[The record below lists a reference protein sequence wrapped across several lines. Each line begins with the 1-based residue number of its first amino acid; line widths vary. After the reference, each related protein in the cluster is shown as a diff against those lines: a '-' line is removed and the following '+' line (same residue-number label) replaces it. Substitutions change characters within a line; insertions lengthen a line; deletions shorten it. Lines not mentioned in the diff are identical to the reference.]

1 MSRRFFFVSVALTAI
16 VAFLVGAI
24 VAGGVA
30 RSAISAG
37 APSKAPDRHNAARP
51 AAAGLAASAVN
62 FADVVERI
70 NPAVVNI
77 DATTR
82 GRDTRRRRGRVV
94 APDGSDPLD
103 GPPEF
108 GTPRGDTARRG
119 AGSGLI
125 IDADRSI
132 LTNHHVIDR
141 AERSTVKL
149 SDGRT

>member
-1 MSRRFFFVSVALTAI
+1 MSRRFTLVSVALTAI

-77 DATTR
+77 DATSR
-82 GRDTRRRRGRVV
+82 GRDARRRRGRVGR
-94 APDGSDPLD
+94 PEPSDPLD
-103 GPPEF
+103 DPLEFGPPRGE
-108 GTPRGDTARRG
+108 TPRRG
-119 AGSGLI
+119 AGSRFI
-125 IDADRSI
+125 IDADLRT
-132 LTNHHVIDR
+132 LTNNHVIDPP
-141 AERSTVKL
+141 
-149 SDGRT
+149 DPI

>member
-1 MSRRFFFVSVALTAI
+1 MSRRFTLVSVALTAI

-37 APSKAPDRHNAARP
+37 APSRAPARHDAVRP
-51 AAAGLAASAVN
+51 AAAGLAAPALN

-82 GRDTRRRRGRVV
+82 GRDTRRRRGRVGP
-94 APDGSDPLD
+94 PDGFDPLD

-108 GTPRGDTARRG
+108 GTPRGETPRRG
-119 AGSGLI
+119 APP
-125 IDADRSI
+125 A
-132 LTNHHVIDR
+132 
-141 AERSTVKL
+141 
-149 SDGRT
+149 GRPARPL